1 MFKIRSMKLIVRCSN
16 GEGTNLS
23 QGNLVSSAELTMY
36 IGHGGE
42 FLKLTAF
49 RAFRNHK
56 PNVCQACLGV
66 INTAVCLDRILSA
79 LRINRMTRNKMNGHQ
94 KFENA
99 INFVILKTKAI

>member
-1 MFKIRSMKLIVRCSN
+1 MI
-16 GEGTNLS
+16 
-23 QGNLVSSAELTMY
+23 SSAELIMY

-42 FLKLTAF
+42 FLKLTMF

-66 INTAVCLDRILSA
+66 INAAFCLDRILSA
-79 LRINRMTRNKMNGHQ
+79 LRINRMTRNKMNRHQ